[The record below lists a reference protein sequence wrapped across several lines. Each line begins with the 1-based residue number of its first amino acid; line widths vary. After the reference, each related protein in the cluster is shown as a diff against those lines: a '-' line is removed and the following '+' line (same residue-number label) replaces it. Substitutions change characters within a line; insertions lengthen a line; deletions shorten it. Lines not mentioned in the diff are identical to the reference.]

1 MIQYVT
7 IEGID
12 GAGKSN
18 LSKRLVH
25 HLVANRDTQQ
35 YSNIVLT
42 EEPSQESWIG
52 EAARKALRKDTDVQ
66 TDILLF
72 AADRAEHLKSVVLP
86 AIEANSLVIS
96 DRGHDSTY
104 AYQVPRLIDQL
115 NLTEEAATAW
125 LDVLYQPWNV
135 EPDMTLWITVSVDTA
150 VDRMSGDEKYE
161 QREFLERVHDHYEH
175 RYTVKS
181 DRMHKI
187 DGEQTPKK
195 VLKDALKVLP

>member
-18 LSKRLVH
+18 LSKRLLH
-25 HLVANRDTQQ
+25 HLVANQDTQQ

-42 EEPSQESWIG
+42 EEPSQGSWIG

-72 AADRAEHLKSVVLP
+72 AADRAEHLRSVILP
-86 AIEANSLVIS
+86 AIQANSLVIS

-104 AYQVPRLIDQL
+104 AYQIPRLIDQL

-125 LDVLYQPWNV
+125 LDVLYQPWNI

-161 QREFLERVHDHYEH
+161 KREFLERVHDHYEH
-175 RYTVKS
+175 RYTLKS
-181 DRMHKI
+181 DRMQKI
-187 DGEQTPKK
+187 DGEQAPEK
-195 VLKDALKVLP
+195 VLKDALEVLS